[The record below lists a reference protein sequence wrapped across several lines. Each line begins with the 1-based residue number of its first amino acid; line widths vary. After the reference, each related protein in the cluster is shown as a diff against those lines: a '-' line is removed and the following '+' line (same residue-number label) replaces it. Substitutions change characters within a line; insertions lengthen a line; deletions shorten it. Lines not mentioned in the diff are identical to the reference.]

1 MMQTQEQDFVR
12 DISDPA
18 IKAKVLI
25 DHPVSRE
32 MVRRLQATTNARLG
46 IGRAGDRFKT
56 ETLLKFRADHAIA
69 QDAVWTDIDETLI
82 DAMGFYKVQT
92 LVQDKEEYV
101 RRPDRGR
108 AFSPAVM
115 DAIRRDCIHQSDVQ
129 LIVADGLSGFAINAN
144 LKDMYAIM
152 MDGFR
157 EKGYR
162 VGTPIF
168 VRYSRVA
175 TMDKISQALQA
186 KVTIQLIGERPGLAT
201 GESMSVYMA
210 YEASPDKPESQ
221 RTVVSNIYKDGI
233 PPVEAGAQ
241 VVHLTE
247 VLMREKKSGVELKL

>member
-1 MMQTQEQDFVR
+1 MSRSAIVLTDSGGIQEEAPALGKPVLVLR
-12 DISDPA
+12 DTTERPEAVQAGTVKLVGTDQSVVYA
-18 IKAKVLI
+18 ETK
-25 DHPVSRE
+25 
-32 MVRRLQATTNARLG
+32 RLL
-46 IGRAGDRFKT
+46 
-56 ETLLKFRADHAIA
+56 E
-69 QDAVWTDIDETLI
+69 
-82 DAMGFYKVQT
+82 
-92 LVQDKEEYV
+92 DKEEYV

-115 DAIRRDCIHQSDVQ
+115 DAIRRDCIHQPDVQ

-157 EKGYR
+157 EKDYR

>member
-1 MMQTQEQDFVR
+1 MKHRENHEEDFVQ
-12 DISDPA
+12 DISLPE
-18 IKAKVLI
+18 IKDKVLI
-25 DHPVSRE
+25 DHPQDLE
-32 MVRRLQATTNARLG
+32 MVKRLKRTTNARLG
-46 IGRAGDRFKT
+46 VGRAGDRFKT

-108 AFSPAVM
+108 IFSAETM
-115 DAIRRDCIHQSDVQ
+115 AAIKRDCIHHPDVQ
-129 LIVADGLSGFAINAN
+129 LVVADGLSGFAINAN
-144 LKDMYAIM
+144 LRDIYAIM
-152 MDGFR
+152 MDGFA

-175 TMDKISQALQA
+175 TMDKLSEVLGA

-201 GESMSVYMA
+201 GESMSVYMPMRPA
-210 YEASPDKPESQ
+210 AASRNPSVQSFRISMRMGSRRLKPVRRSC
-221 RTVVSNIYKDGI
+221 I
-233 PPVEAGAQ
+233 
-241 VVHLTE
+241 
-247 VLMREKKSGVELKL
+247 